1 MFFEINTPRS
11 FSWSTLTMGNWL
23 RWYAKVTRRFFR
35 VIDITM
41 HLDSLKEILLL
52 VLQLA
57 FLTMTNIRH
66 FWVASNS
73 R

>member
-1 MFFEINTPRS
+1 VLPLSPSGPTGFAYPEDVSRT
-11 FSWSTLTMGNWL
+11 FSEVEFWL
-23 RWYAKVTRRFFR
+23 VA
-35 VIDITM
+35 M
-41 HLDSLKEILLL
+41 L
-52 VLQLA
+52 LQLA